1 MLNIDLKRIANT
13 KLGIF
18 MIWLFH
24 VSGVIGIYFGNQDWF
39 ITKSP
44 LNLTVSLLIFIWLFP
59 LKTKKQ
65 WSLFAIFFFIGMFS
79 EWLGV
84 NYGILFGDYTYGRN
98 LGPKFDGVPF
108 LIGTYWALL
117 TFITA
122 EVSKKIGF
130 SKRLK
135 IVVAAALMVGLD
147 FLMEK
152 NAPVFDFW
160 EFKGAVPI
168 DNYLAWFGIGLLL
181 QTILHKA
188 RTKGNKAIAIH
199 LYLAQLLFFAFF
211 YLFPLH

>member
-1 MLNIDLKRIANT
+1 
-13 KLGIF
+13 

-24 VSGVIGIYFGNQDWF
+24 ISGVIGIYFGNQDWF

-84 NYGILFGDYTYGRN
+84 NYGILFGDYNYGRN

-199 LYLAQLLFFAFF
+199 LYFAQLLFFAFF